1 MYYLLLSVLAIVIIT
16 VTYGITEAHK
26 QDINLKKK
34 VKKAMVINLSTFIP
48 VICAALIMMVP
59 DFASAAASTDVA
71 ANSSSGTGYI
81 AAALSTGLAAI
92 GAGYAVGTVGSS
104 ALGAISEDPSILG
117 KTLIY
122 VGLSEGIAIYGLI
135 ISIMI
140 LSKI

>member
-1 MYYLLLSVLAIVIIT
+1 MYFLLISVLLIVIIT
-16 VTYGITEAHK
+16 VSYGITEAHR
-26 QDINLKKK
+26 QDMNLKKK
-34 VKKAMVINLSTFIP
+34 VKKAMAINLSVFIP
-48 VICAALIMMVP
+48 VICAAIIMMVP
-59 DFASAAASTDVA
+59 DFVSAASSTVVVDSNA
-71 ANSSSGTGYI
+71 GIGYI

-104 ALGAISEDPSILG
+104 ALGAVSEDPSILG

-140 LSKI
+140 LSKL